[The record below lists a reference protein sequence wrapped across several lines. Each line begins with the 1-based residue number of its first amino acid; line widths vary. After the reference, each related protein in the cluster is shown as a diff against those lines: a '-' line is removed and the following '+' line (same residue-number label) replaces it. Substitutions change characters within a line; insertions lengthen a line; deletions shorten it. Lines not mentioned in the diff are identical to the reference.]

1 MDEEVMSPAR
11 ARDRAPARPLGRAAL
26 VAVAWLIAASLSA
39 GTVAAGHPLPSPL
52 SAATSALTS
61 TRTRATEKPSSVT
74 FYGRG
79 YGHGLGLSQY
89 GARGRALAGQLA
101 PEILAH
107 YYEHTT
113 LATQSVATPI
123 RVLVVDGYIP
133 TTAQPTR
140 VIGRGGTW
148 TVDGVA
154 GTWPADAS
162 ADYIR
167 VTSPSVGW
175 RLRIESSTGAL
186 LKLATVGT
194 SVRIRPAATMT
205 RLQVLFQ
212 PSSFDRYRGTIRLLG
227 SAGGRVTAIDE
238 TNVEAYLRGV
248 VPAEM
253 PASWP
258 AEALR
263 AQAIA
268 ARSYATAHLRP
279 STGTWDIY
287 GDGRSQVYR
296 GVLGEQSASTAAIVA
311 TAGKVLLSGSKAINA
326 LFHSSDGG
334 ATEDNENVYVSPTGQ
349 RSSIPLPYLRG
360 SMDRAPDGTAYDAAS
375 PHATWVTATYTYA
388 QLSAVLASDPRTAVG
403 DLTAIDLSDRGVSG
417 RLISV
422 TLTGTS
428 GVKKVSG
435 EVFRTVL
442 NTYTPAADPYMWSTL
457 FDIAPIP

>member
-1 MDEEVMSPAR
+1 MPSAR
-11 ARDRAPARPLGRAAL
+11 AHERAPARPLGR
-26 VAVAWLIAASLSA
+26 VALIAAAWLVAASLGA
-39 GTVAAGHPLPSPL
+39 GTVAAGSPLPAPSHAAPL
-52 SAATSALTS
+52 TG
-61 TRTRATEKPSSVT
+61 TRTPATLKPVSVT

-113 LATQSVATPI
+113 LATQSTATPI
-123 RVLVVDGYIP
+123 RVLVVEGYTP
-133 TTAQPTR
+133 TAAQPAR
-140 VIGRGGTW
+140 IIGRGGTW

-162 ADYIR
+162 ADYVR
-167 VTSPSVGW
+167 VTSPSIGW
-175 RLRIESSTGAL
+175 RLRIASSGGKL
-186 LKLATVGT
+186 LKLATVGA
-194 SVRIRPAATMT
+194 SVRIRPAATLT

-212 PSSFDRYRGTIRLLG
+212 PSTYDRYRGTIRLLG

-258 AEALR
+258 VEALR

-268 ARSYATAHLRP
+268 ARSYATAHLHP
-279 STGTWDIY
+279 TTGTWDIY
-287 GDGRSQVYR
+287 GDSRSQVYR
-296 GVLGEQSASTAAIVA
+296 GVLGEQAASTAAVVA
-311 TAGKVLLSGSKAINA
+311 TAGQVLRSGTKAINA

-334 ATEDNENVYVSPTGQ
+334 ATEDNENVYVSPTGEHSSTPLAVPARIDGPGTRRDRLRRRRAARDLGDGDVHLRPALGGARGRPADGRRRPGHDRSLGPRRVRPADQ
-349 RSSIPLPYLRG
+349 RDPHRLQRHEEG
-360 SMDRAPDGTAYDAAS
+360 VRATCS
-375 PHATWVTATYTYA
+375 AT
-388 QLSAVLASDPRTAVG
+388 
-403 DLTAIDLSDRGVSG
+403 
-417 RLISV
+417 
-422 TLTGTS
+422 
-428 GVKKVSG
+428 
-435 EVFRTVL
+435 VF

>member
-1 MDEEVMSPAR
+1 MSSAR
-11 ARDRAPARPLGRAAL
+11 ARATGRPLGRVARAAL
-26 VAVAWLIAASLSA
+26 VAIAWL
-39 GTVAAGHPLPSPL
+39 VAATLGAGAVAATGPAPMPSPPAPL
-52 SAATSALTS
+52 ALTS
-61 TRTRATEKPSSVT
+61 TRTPATLKPTTVT

-113 LATQSVATPI
+113 LAAQSTATPI
-123 RVLVVDGYIP
+123 RVLVVAGYTP
-133 TTAQPTR
+133 TVAQPAR
-140 VIGRGGTW
+140 VIGRGGPW

-162 ADYIR
+162 ADYVR

-175 RLRIESSTGAL
+175 RLRIESSTGKV
-186 LKLATVGT
+186 LKLATVGS
-194 SVRIRPAATMT
+194 SVRIRPAATLT

-212 PSSFDRYRGTIRLLG
+212 PSSYDRYRGTIRLLG

-238 TNVEAYLRGV
+238 TNVEVYLRGV

-258 AEALR
+258 VEALR

-268 ARSYATAHLRP
+268 ARSYATAHLHP
-279 STGTWDIY
+279 TTGTWDIY

-296 GVLGEQSASTAAIVA
+296 GVLGEQSASTDAIVA
-311 TAGKVLLSGSKAINA
+311 TAGKVLRSGSKAINA

-349 RSSIPLPYLRG
+349 HSSTPLPYLRG
-360 SMDRAPDGTAYDAAS
+360 SMDRAPDGSAYDAAA
-375 PHATWVTATYTYA
+375 PHATWTTATYTYA
-388 QLSAVLASDPRTAVG
+388 QLSAVFAADARTAVG
-403 DLTAIDLSDRGVSG
+403 DLATMDLSDRGVSG

-422 TLTGTS
+422 TLTGT
-428 GVKKVSG
+428 GGTKTVSG
-435 EVFRTVL
+435 DVFRSVF